1 MKKTID
7 QMDNFEVSRW
17 LALVEAVNIID
28 EECHSRKRN
37 FDALRLEPLTI
48 RKYIEGTCDIF
59 CRKLN
64 EEKERKA
71 SYISQGF

>member
-28 EECHSRKRN
+28 EECQNRKRS

-64 EEKERKA
+64 EEKEHKA
-71 SYISQGF
+71 SYFSEGF